1 MATLSCCRRD
11 RMNKTFDIFM
21 YSLAFLVGL
30 AIAVSLVGSLILGS
44 MLYLSVS
51 ALLLVVGIFSDD
63 QE

>member
-1 MATLSCCRRD
+1 
-11 RMNKTFDIFM
+11 M